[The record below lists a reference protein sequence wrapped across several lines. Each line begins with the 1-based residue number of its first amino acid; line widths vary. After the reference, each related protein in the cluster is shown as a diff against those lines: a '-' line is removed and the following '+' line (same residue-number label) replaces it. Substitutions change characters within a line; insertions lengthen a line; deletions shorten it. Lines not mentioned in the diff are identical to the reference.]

1 MSDYGVTDKGFVLKR
16 ADVILDEVYEELS
29 EGFKVDVRSSE
40 NSLLKVLV
48 MTFVGQIADLWET
61 AQESYYAKYPSTAT
75 GVNLDNAVQY
85 GGVRRELAKKT
96 CYPLHCTGDDGT
108 VIPKGI
114 AVQTSTMPRIK
125 LEVLADAEISRK
137 NFNSAKIGIA
147 ALEAGEY
154 IVSLNGKQYKYQRS
168 GNEEKLE
175 TLSAIANS
183 ITDDSVT
190 VSVNQDEKCLLIAN
204 KALHQNGEL
213 DVSGNLAVEEV
224 TSVLNFWTTGYGK
237 IMIPY
242 GIITEMVDNIVGF
255 DSVTNAIEPTYGR
268 AKETDIELRQSY
280 LVKSALRSNTMIDS
294 IVSELVCNV
303 DGIESAAGYENCT
316 DSTDEYGRP
325 PHSIEIVV
333 EGGDESRIAEAI
345 LRRKAGGIQTYGSN
359 EVAVPGSYGDVIPIR
374 FNRPQ
379 YLYAWVHV
387 TVHGDAAK
395 IPSNYQDLVKN
406 TILSDGTKL
415 KAGMSLYVQ
424 RLTEG
429 IYDTVAGITY
439 VDIGVAYSSSS
450 ENAPEESAYKNNNI
464 LVSMR
469 QKILFDENRIE
480 VKFNA
485 DS

>member
-1 MSDYGVTDKGFVLKR
+1 M
-16 ADVILDEVYEELS
+16 
-29 EGFKVDVRSSE
+29 
-40 NSLLKVLV
+40 
-48 MTFVGQIADLWET
+48 ET
-61 AQESYYAKYPSTAT
+61 
-75 GVNLDNAVQY
+75 
-85 GGVRRELAKKT
+85 
-96 CYPLHCTGDDGT
+96 
-108 VIPKGI
+108 
-114 AVQTSTMPRIK
+114 
-125 LEVLADAEISRK
+125 
-137 NFNSAKIGIA
+137 
-147 ALEAGEY
+147 GEY
-154 IVSLNGKQYKYQRS
+154 TVSLNGKQYKYQRS
-168 GNEEKLE
+168 GSEEKLE

-204 KALHQNGEL
+204 NALHQNGEL

-255 DSVTNAIEPTYGR
+255 ESVTNTIEPTYGR

-303 DGIESAAGYENCT
+303 EGIESAAGYENCT

-415 KAGMSLYVQ
+415 KAGMSLYVTAAYG
-424 RLTEG
+424 RNLRYG
-429 IYDTVAGITY
+429 CWHY
-439 VDIGVAYSSSS
+439 VC
-450 ENAPEESAYKNNNI
+450 
-464 LVSMR
+464 
-469 QKILFDENRIE
+469 
-480 VKFNA
+480 
-485 DS
+485 

>member
-40 NSLLKVLV
+40 NSFLKVLV

-75 GVNLDNAVQY
+75 GANLDNAVQY
-85 GGVRRELAKKT
+85 GGARRERAKKT

-108 VIPKGI
+108 AIPKGS

-125 LEVLADAEISRK
+125 LEVLADAEISRQ
-137 NFNSAKIGIA
+137 NFNSVKIGIA
-147 ALEAGEY
+147 ALENGEY
-154 IVSLNGKQYKYQRS
+154 IVSLNGKQYKYQRPGS
-168 GNEEKLE
+168 EEKLE

-204 KALHQNGEL
+204 KALHQNAEL

-224 TSVLNFWTTGYGK
+224 TSVLNFWTTRYGK

-255 DSVTNAIEPTYGR
+255 ESVTNTIEPTYGR
-268 AKETDIELRQSY
+268 ADETDIELRQSY
-280 LVKSALRSNTMIDS
+280 LVKSALRSNTMVDS

-303 DGIESAAGYENCT
+303 DGVESAAGYENCT

-333 EGGDESRIAEAI
+333 EGGDESLIAEAI

-395 IPSNYQDLVKN
+395 IPSNYQELVKN
-406 TILSDGTKL
+406 TILADGTKL

-429 IYDTVAGITY
+429 IYDKIAGITY
-439 VDIGVAYSSSS
+439 VDIGVAYSASSDDT
-450 ENAPEESAYKNNNI
+450 PEEGAYKNINI